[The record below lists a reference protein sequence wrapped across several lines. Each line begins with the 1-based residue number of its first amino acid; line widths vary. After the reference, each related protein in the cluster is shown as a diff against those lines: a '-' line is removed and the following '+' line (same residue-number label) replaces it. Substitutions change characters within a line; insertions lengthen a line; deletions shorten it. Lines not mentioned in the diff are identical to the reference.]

1 MEQGYG
7 YDSRRVQGV
16 HLIGVLAEA
25 ISAEVNIFDE
35 AVEVTLGE
43 LPQQAGEARGEARA
57 VLAIPPCVGG
67 ERVEGPHGEEVDE
80 DTHRAADDEELVAV
94 GGDGAEDL
102 KRRPTGDQYYSHDVA
117 ARSSK

>member
-43 LPQQAGEARGEARA
+43 LPQQAGEARGEA
-57 VLAIPPCVGG
+57 
-67 ERVEGPHGEEVDE
+67 
-80 DTHRAADDEELVAV
+80 
-94 GGDGAEDL
+94 
-102 KRRPTGDQYYSHDVA
+102 
-117 ARSSK
+117 